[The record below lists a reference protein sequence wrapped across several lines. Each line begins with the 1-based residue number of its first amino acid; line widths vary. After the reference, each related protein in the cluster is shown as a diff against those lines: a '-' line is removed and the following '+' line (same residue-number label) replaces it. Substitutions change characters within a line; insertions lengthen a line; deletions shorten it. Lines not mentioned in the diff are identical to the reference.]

1 LRSSEIRETFIRF
14 FEERGHRAVPSSSLV
29 PNDPTLLLTNA
40 GMVQF
45 KPYFLGEE
53 QPPYTR
59 ATSVQKCLR
68 TTDIESVGITAR
80 HNTFFE
86 MLGNF
91 SFGDYYK
98 ESVIPW
104 AWELVT
110 EILGIDAG
118 ALWISVYEE
127 DDESESI
134 WKATRG
140 VSAARVIKLGA
151 DDNFWDMG
159 STGPCGPCSEILYD
173 RGERFACGP
182 ECEAGCDC
190 DRFLELWNLVF
201 MQYDR
206 QGDQTLVPL
215 PKKNIDT
222 GMGLERV
229 AALKQGVPTIFETD
243 LIAPVVEAIGSLS
256 GVNLGDAEGTD
267 VSIKVVA
274 DHSRAATFL
283 ISDGVIPSNE
293 GRGYILRRLLRR
305 AVRHGRLLEIE
316 GPFIAGLADVVVE
329 LLGDAYPDI
338 KEHHRLVTEVI
349 QSEEERFGQTLEQ
362 GMELLREMINDHR
375 AAGKDNIEGKTAF
388 YLHDTLGFPL
398 ELTEEI
404 ASDENM
410 KVDKDGFERLME
422 EQRERARLSR
432 EYETQSGTDVFAELY
447 RERGASR
454 FDGYECASLT
464 SAAAALFIGV
474 DRVNEASDERE
485 VEIVL
490 ERTPFYAESG
500 GQVGDTGAIKGPTGA
515 IDVEDTYYGAPG
527 LSVHR
532 GRLSGTMKVGD
543 QVDTEVDIARRLA
556 ISRNHSATHLLHWAL
571 REVLGTHAK
580 QSGSLVT
587 PERLRFDFTHFQA
600 LTNEELEKIERL
612 ANAKVLD
619 DVPVGT
625 ALTSKEEATSAGAIA
640 LFGEKY
646 GEQVRVVQVGDF
658 SKELCGG
665 IHVDR
670 SGSIGPIRIISE
682 SGIGT
687 GLRRIEATT
696 GFVTLE
702 HFNQQEKVVA
712 DASDMLKAAPGEVTR
727 KLSEALTRLKE
738 LEREAASEK
747 ARELKRRVDVLI
759 QVPPAQVKVAAGT
772 IGVTADSVTEIAGLK
787 VMLRTVTGMD
797 QKAFR
802 DMADMIMNQ
811 AGYDVVALSG
821 EFNGKAQLV
830 VKVGERA
837 REKGISARD
846 LANTGGRMLGGGGGG
861 RDDMAVAGG
870 SRVEG
875 LADSLAEIEKALRQE
890 INE

>member
-1 LRSSEIRETFIRF
+1 LKSSDIRETFIRF
-14 FEERGHRAVPSSSLV
+14 FEQRDHRVVPSSSLV

-45 KPYFLGEE
+45 KPYFLGDE
-53 QPPYTR
+53 QPPYSR
-59 ATSVQKCLR
+59 AASVQKCLR
-68 TTDIESVGITAR
+68 TTDIDSVGITAR

-110 EILGIDAG
+110 EVLGIDAG
-118 ALWISVYEE
+118 SLWMSVFEE
-127 DDESESI
+127 DDEAEEI
-134 WKATRG
+134 WKATPG
-140 VSAARVIKLGA
+140 VSSERVIKLGA
-151 DDNFWDMG
+151 EDNFWDMG

-173 RGERFACGP
+173 RGDRFACGP
-182 ECEAGCDC
+182 DCAAGCDC

-206 QGDQTLVPL
+206 QADRTLAPL

-229 AALKQGVPTIFETD
+229 AALKQGASTIFETD
-243 LIAPVVEAIGSLS
+243 LIAPVVEAITSLS
-256 GVNLGDAEGTD
+256 GVKLGDGDSTD
-267 VSIKVVA
+267 ISIKVVA

-305 AVRHGRLLEIE
+305 AVRHGRLLEIH

-329 LLGDAYPDI
+329 LMGDVYTEV
-338 KEHHRLVTEVI
+338 KEHHPLVTGVI
-349 QSEEERFGQTLEQ
+349 NSEEERFGQTLEQ
-362 GMELLREMINDHR
+362 GIELLRDVIEDHR
-375 AAGKDNIEGKTAF
+375 TAGKDRIEGKTVF

-404 ASDENM
+404 AADEGM
-410 KVDKDGFERLME
+410 KIDRDGFERLMD

-432 EYETQSGTDVFAELY
+432 EYETQSEADVFAELC
-447 RERGASR
+447 REHGTSC
-454 FDGYECASLT
+454 FEGYGCAGLT
-464 SAAAALFIGV
+464 STVTALLVGV
-474 DRVNEASDERE
+474 DRVQEATDQDE
-485 VEIVL
+485 VEVVL
-490 ERTPFYAESG
+490 ESTPFYAESG
-500 GQVGDTGAIKGPTGA
+500 GQVGDTGSVKGPAGA
-515 IDVEDTYYGAPG
+515 VEVEDTYYGAPG
-527 LSVHR
+527 LIVHR
-532 GRLSGTMKVGD
+532 GKLTGTMKVGD
-543 QVDTEVDIARRLA
+543 VVDARVDAARRLA

-571 REVLGTHAK
+571 RQVLGTHAK

-600 LTNEELEKIERL
+600 VTEEELEKIERL

-619 DVPVGT
+619 DVQVST
-625 ALTSKEEATSAGAIA
+625 DMSSKEEATAAGAIA

-646 GEQVRVVQVGDF
+646 GEQVRVVQMGDF

-665 IHVDR
+665 IHVER

-682 SGIGT
+682 SGIGA
-687 GLRRIEATT
+687 GLRRIEATS
-696 GFVTLE
+696 GFETLRYYRHLE
-702 HFNQQEKVVA
+702 GLLGTVEEMLRVKDELVPQRVSEILAKV
-712 DASDMLKAAPGEVTR
+712 
-727 KLSEALTRLKE
+727 KE
-738 LEREAASEK
+738 LERAQTRLKSSEMSELAEEIADKGDVIHIEK
-747 ARELKRRVDVLI
+747 AGGFEALLVRRDGI
-759 QVPPAQVKVAAGT
+759 DPKVVRDLADTLMSKGDY
-772 IGVTADSVTEIAGLK
+772 GVVGL
-787 VMLRTVTGMD
+787 VGSTG
-797 QKAFR
+797 
-802 DMADMIMNQ
+802 
-811 AGYDVVALSG
+811 
-821 EFNGKAQLV
+821 GKAQLV
-830 VKVGERA
+830 IKVDKRLVAAGIDA
-837 REKGISARD
+837 RKIAKSA
-846 LANTGGRMLGGGGGG
+846 GKHVGGGGGG

-875 LADSLAEIEKALRQE
+875 LEESLAEIQKALRQE
-890 INE
+890 LNE

>member
-1 LRSSEIRETFIRF
+1 MRSSEIRETFIRF
-14 FEERGHRAVPSSSLV
+14 FEERGHRVVPSSSLV

-215 PKKNIDT
+215 PKNNIDT

-256 GVNLGDAEGTD
+256 GVNLGDTEGTD

-338 KEHHRLVTEVI
+338 KEHHRLVTGVI

-362 GMELLREMINDHR
+362 GMELLREVINDHR

-404 ASDENM
+404 ASGENM
-410 KVDKDGFERLME
+410 RVDREGFEILME
-422 EQRERARLSR
+422 EQRQRARQSA
-432 EYETQSGTDVFAELY
+432 TQTFQAK
-447 RERGASR
+447 ASIKQESE
-454 FDGYECASLT
+454 FMGYGKLT
-464 SAAAALFIGV
+464 SKTAVTALLLDG
-474 DRVNEASDERE
+474 EAVGQAEDMDGIE
-485 VEIVL
+485 VVL
-490 ERTPFYAESG
+490 DSTPFYAEAG
-500 GQVGDTGAIKGPTGA
+500 GQVGDTGVIKGKSGTLE
-515 IDVEDTYYGAPG
+515 VTDTYYHENGTR
-527 LSVHR
+527 LHR
-532 GRLSGTMKVGD
+532 GNLKGTLHVGD
-543 QVDTEVDIARRLA
+543 DVTAEVDGARRAA
-556 ISRNHSATHLLHWAL
+556 IARNHSATHILHWVL
-571 REVLGTHAK
+571 RQVLGEHVR

-587 PERLRFDFTHFQA
+587 PDRLRFDFTHFA
-600 LTNEELEKIERL
+600 AITPDEMEKIERL
-612 ANAKVLD
+612 ANSSVLEDVKVNTTETSLQD
-619 DVPVGT
+619 
-625 ALTSKEEATSAGAIA
+625 ALACGATA

-646 GEQVRVVQVGDF
+646 AEQVRMVKMGRF
-658 SKELCGG
+658 SNELCGG
-665 IHVDR
+665 THVKR
-670 SGSIGPIRIISE
+670 SGAIGPIKVLGE
-682 SGIGT
+682 SSIGT

-696 GFVTLE
+696 GFATLE

-712 DASDMLKAAPGEVTR
+712 DASDMLKATPGEVTR

-837 REKGISARD
+837 REKGVSARD